1 MGLSVCENVGLQE
14 SRIYVCSDL
23 PVIMIGESN
32 ISKIMVISQVSE
44 TLMDIGGACK
54 MSWLQCQDCTSTKM
68 GDILI
73 PYLVI
78 FGNILK

>member
-23 PVIMIGESN
+23 PVIMLGESN

-54 MSWLQCQDCTSTKM
+54 MGWLQCQDCTSTKRR
-68 GDILI
+68 DILS
-73 PYLVI
+73 PYLVNPYKI
-78 FGNILK
+78 

>member
-32 ISKIMVISQVSE
+32 ISKIQVISQVSE
-44 TLMDIGGACK
+44 TLMVIGGACI
-54 MSWLQCQDCTSTKM
+54 MGCLQCQDCTSTKRQ
-68 GDILI
+68 DILS
-73 PYLVI
+73 PYLVNPYKI
-78 FGNILK
+78 

>member
-1 MGLSVCENVGLQE
+1 MGLSVCENVGLQA

-44 TLMDIGGACK
+44 TLMDIGGACI
-54 MSWLQCQDCTSTKM
+54 MGWLQCQDCTSTKM
-68 GDILI
+68 RDILS
-73 PYLVI
+73 PYLVNPY
-78 FGNILK
+78 NI